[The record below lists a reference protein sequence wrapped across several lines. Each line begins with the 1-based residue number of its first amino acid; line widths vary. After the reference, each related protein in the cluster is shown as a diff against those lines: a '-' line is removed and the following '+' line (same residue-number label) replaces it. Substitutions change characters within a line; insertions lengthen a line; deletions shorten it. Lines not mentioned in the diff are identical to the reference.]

1 MDESIDSVIELNNK
15 PKPNFP
21 SNPDNLKKMFKTSQQ
36 FETKRKLLKMAA
48 PNP

>member
-1 MDESIDSVIELNNK
+1 MDSVIELKNK
-15 PKPNFP
+15 PKENFP
-21 SNPDNLKKMFKTSQQ
+21 SNADTFKKMFKTSQQ